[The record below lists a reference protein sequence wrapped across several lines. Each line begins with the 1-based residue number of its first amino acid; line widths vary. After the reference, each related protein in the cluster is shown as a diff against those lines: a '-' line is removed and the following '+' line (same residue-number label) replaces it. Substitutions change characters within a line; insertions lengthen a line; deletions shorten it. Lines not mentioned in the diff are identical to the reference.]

1 MEQSDLKSNKMTIA
15 QTLEDINRVK
25 FLPAIQRKF
34 EWTDQQIERLFDS
47 IMRNYPIGTFLYW
60 RLKSEGVAE
69 KYTFYDFIRN
79 YRANFPYNEARRV
92 FTEPEI
98 VAVLDRQQ
106 RMSALYIGLSGSVS
120 RRKKYAWGNKE
131 SSYEVKHLYFNA
143 LSDPMREIEESSNRY
158 EFKMMTAEE
167 VTASDGWEKFW
178 VKVENV
184 YAVRDFAVM
193 MDWLREQ
200 DYVKQMRR
208 RAEERGEPIEQAD
221 EKAKRIEKNLSR
233 LAYKILA
240 DENVIN
246 YFEITSRTMD
256 EVLDIFVRVNS
267 GGKVLSKGDLLF
279 STIVCHWD
287 EARDKVDELIREIN
301 ETGQEFDFGVEEVIM
316 GCLYL
321 MDFSTTLKVD
331 NLNAKRVEKIRSEWE
346 RIAEAI
352 LTTMEIVADLGY
364 SRKNLTSKN
373 VLLPLMYFVYKSEK
387 TDFRADKAEMRK
399 YLAIAQAKMIFR
411 ASTDTVL
418 ERLKSLMTESVQVD
432 AGQSEVRQRL
442 SLRRKEFRVEDLISE
457 DYDDLKFTETDLGN
471 VMKMKKGPVTF
482 SILTMLDTGF
492 LWGEKAFHQ
501 DHLFPHALLEEKK
514 MRELGLAPE
523 DAVRCEKLR
532 DRLPNLQI
540 LEGRKNE
547 SKNKTEFKE
556 WYDQYPQK
564 QAIIALPEE
573 KDGLYERKNF
583 LKFYGEREKLLKRK
597 LRKVFGLPLVVEDE
611 KE

>member
-98 VAVLDRQQ
+98 VAVLDGQQ

-158 EFKMMTAEE
+158 EFKMMTVEE

-193 MDWLREQ
+193 MDWRREQ

-316 GCLYL
+316 SCLYL

-352 LTTMEIVADLGY
+352 LTTVEIVADLGY

-387 TDFRADKAEMRK
+387 TDFRVDKAEMRK

-411 ASTDTVL
+411 ASTDMVL

-432 AGQSEVRQRL
+432 AGQSEIRQRL

-457 DYDDLKFTETDLGN
+457 DYDDLKFTETDLDN

-514 MRELGLAPE
+514 MRELGLAPD

>member
-98 VAVLDRQQ
+98 VAVLDGQQ

-184 YAVRDFAVM
+184 YAVRDFAWIV
-193 MDWLREQ
+193 DWLREQ

-316 GCLYL
+316 SCLYL

-387 TDFRADKAEMRK
+387 TDFRVDKAEMRK

-411 ASTDTVL
+411 ASTDMVL

>member
-98 VAVLDRQQ
+98 VAVLDGQQ

-200 DYVKQMRR
+200 DYIKQMRR
-208 RAEERGEPIEQAD
+208 RAKERGEPIGQAN

-316 GCLYL
+316 SCLYL

-331 NLNAKRVEKIRSEWE
+331 NLNVKRVEKIRSEWE

-352 LTTMEIVADLGY
+352 LTTMEIAADLGY

-432 AGQSEVRQRL
+432 AEQSEIRQRL